1 MNLVDYLLDSDL
13 EPPASDPNVPR
24 PEAPRPKNNDI
35 KRVFHPHSERPEVIM
50 SFEEYR
56 AAQVPP
62 KRRLLNDEEPWSPFL
77 TRLDFELA
85 EFVQD
90 TMLNEKQ
97 TNRLISLIRD
107 CSANIEGFTLR
118 SHSDLEKQWTHV
130 SKKCTEFQRFEIT
143 VPYDA
148 EEEERT
154 FEMYARPLWN
164 WAMDI
169 VQDPHLADFFPWTAA
184 AMWDIQSKI
193 PKSIH
198 NKLLPFII
206 YADKAKLSSFG
217 TQKGYPAIARLGNTV
232 VSLRNSSSWGGG
244 QIVGW
249 LPVVEEDPAE
259 TGKPDFVNFKCAV
272 WRSAFYKLLESIVT
286 ASKTGIM
293 TECGD
298 GVWRCL
304 FPFILILAADYEE
317 AQVCVMALIR
327 GLRALFPCPICYV
340 KQEEQSHLSKPLDL
354 RTSEQ
359 SQQTVAEARKL
370 KTKQARDEVLK
381 SRGLR
386 NVDNVFW
393 NVAYS
398 DPHQALSF
406 EHLHSYSSGLWG
418 RHLFER
424 TKTHAEQLPG
434 RAAAEIDKQFAS
446 FPRSRNL
453 NHFDAVMSIAFNDG
467 TKHED
472 IAKMIVLAS
481 HNVLER
487 PIDRLLLQLCRS
499 YQELSLY
506 ATMKL
511 QTTDRIHDGE
521 EELEKFGSLLAEY
534 VAKAGRIP
542 GLDDKNWNFPKI
554 HAHKHLFD
562 DIRRK
567 GVSRNFGAKID
578 EAVHGSIRTTYQ
590 RQTNFKDIAPQILQS
605 QHRTMVGKF
614 IRDQINDLD
623 EIRRCECEMPDEEA
637 EDEAPRDLADKV
649 DNVALGSKLPAIAFD
664 CLERE
669 MQTDTAFT
677 RFRLKFSTFFAS
689 FLDVYE
695 GGNRVNLKSKD
706 EIVPYRFLKIFY
718 QSLDDWSDLADLLRC
733 NPCFH
738 GQPRFDA
745 VLVLTEAGP
754 IFAQLIYVFEVS
766 VNGKVYPFALVQP
779 LDSPVGAISAKDKA
793 LKLFRVRAKPR
804 HASEFIPVRSIIRG
818 AVVVPDSKKSGDF
831 FVMDVQEGDM
841 FLRLRDMY
849 RARFNR

>member
-1 MNLVDYLLDSDL
+1 
-13 EPPASDPNVPR
+13 
-24 PEAPRPKNNDI
+24 
-35 KRVFHPHSERPEVIM
+35 
-50 SFEEYR
+50 
-56 AAQVPP
+56 
-62 KRRLLNDEEPWSPFL
+62 
-77 TRLDFELA
+77 
-85 EFVQD
+85 
-90 TMLNEKQ
+90 MLHEKQ
-97 TNRLISLIRD
+97 ITRLISLIRD

-118 SHSDLEKQWTHV
+118 SHSDLEKQWTRA
-130 SKKCTEFQRFEIT
+130 SKICTEFQRFEVT
-143 VPYDA
+143 VPYNKT
-148 EEEERT
+148 EERT
-154 FEMYARPLWN
+154 FEMYARPLWD

-169 VQDPHLADFFPWTAA
+169 VQDPHLADFFVWDAEQCYIFDENKWHRFYTEPWTAA
-184 AMWDIQSKI
+184 TMWDIQSKI
-193 PKSIH
+193 PKSVD

-217 TQKGYPAIARLGNTV
+217 TQKGYPVIARLGNMV
-232 VSLRNSSSWGGG
+232 VSIRNNSGWGGG

-259 TGKPDFVNFKCAV
+259 TGKPSFVNFKCAV
-272 WRSAFYKLLESIVT
+272 WHSAFYKLLESIVT
-286 ASKTGIM
+286 ASKTGVM

-298 GVWRCL
+298 SVWRCL

-317 AQVCVMALIR
+317 ACVMALIR
-327 GLRALFPCPICYV
+327 GLMALYPCPICYV
-340 KQEEQSHLSKPLDL
+340 KKEEQSHLSKPVEL

-359 SQQTVAEARKL
+359 SQETVAEARK
-370 KTKQARDEVLK
+370 KENNANDRDIILK

-434 RAAAEIDKQFAS
+434 RTAAAIDKEFAS

-481 HNVLER
+481 HNILER

-511 QTTDRIHDGE
+511 QTTDRIDDGE
-521 EELEKFGSLLAEY
+521 EELKKFGSLLAEY
-534 VAKAGRIP
+534 AAKAGRIP
-542 GLDDKNWNFPKI
+542 GLDDKNWDFPKI
-554 HAHKHLFD
+554 HAHRHLFD

-590 RQTNFKDIAPQILQS
+590 RQTNFKDIAPQILRS
-605 QHRTMVGKF
+605 QHRTVVGKF

-623 EIRRCECEMPDEEA
+623 EIRRRECEAPAEEA
-637 EDEAPRDLADKV
+637 EDEDPRDVGEKV
-649 DNVALGSKLPAIAFD
+649 DNVALGSKLRPITFD
-664 CLERE
+664 QLERE
-669 MQTDTAFT
+669 MQADTAFH

-689 FLDVYE
+689 FLDIYE
-695 GGNRVNLKSKD
+695 GGERVNLKSKD
-706 EIVPYRFLKIFY
+706 EIAPFRFLKIFY
-718 QSLDDWSDLADLLRC
+718 QSLDDWSDQADLLRC

-738 GQPRFDA
+738 GRPRFDA
-745 VLVLTEAGP
+745 VLVLTETGP
-754 IFAQLIYVFEVS
+754 IFAQLIYIFEVS
-766 VNGKVYPFALVQP
+766 ANEKVYPFALVQP
-779 LDSPVGAISAKDKA
+779 FDSPVGAISAKDKA

-831 FVMDVQEGDM
+831 FVMDVLEGDM